1 MLDRLSVPRN
11 VQGWLRCA
19 TIAPVTTNS
28 HQPTLILWD
37 IDHTLVT
44 IGPVSREIYANAFE
58 EVVGQPLRELAN
70 MTGRTE
76 RAILAETLTLHGISN
91 PESTFDDLYAA
102 LTRAAD
108 KLRERMRTA
117 GRRLPGA
124 VEAIAALARQT
135 VVQSVVTGNLKA
147 IAITKLEVFELAEH
161 LDFEVG
167 GYGSEG
173 DTRPPLIRR
182 AWQRAQE
189 KYGHSFEA
197 DRVVVI
203 GDTPLDVS
211 AAHEVGIR
219 AVGVAS
225 GDSTVDELAA
235 AHANAV
241 LPDLTDTAAV
251 IRAVYGQLSPS

>member
-1 MLDRLSVPRN
+1 MGLAHLRTSSADRI
-11 VQGWLRCA
+11 GCA
-19 TIAPVTTNS
+19 TIAPVTANP
-28 HQPTLILWD
+28 HQPALILWD

-44 IGPVSREIYANAFE
+44 IGEVSREIYANAFK

-76 RAILAETLTLHGISN
+76 RAILAKTLALHGVSN
-91 PESTFDDLYAA
+91 RAAKFDDFYAA
-102 LTRAAD
+102 LARAAD
-108 KLRERMRTA
+108 KLRGRMRTA
-117 GRRLPGA
+117 GCRLPGA
-124 VEAIAALARQT
+124 MEVIAALAKHT
-135 VVQSVVTGNLKA
+135 VVQSVVTGNLEA
-147 IAITKLEVFELAEH
+147 IAITKLEVFGLAEH

-167 GYGSEG
+167 GYGSDG

-189 KYGHSFEA
+189 KYDQTFEPN
-197 DRVVVI
+197 RVVVI

-219 AVGVAS
+219 AVGVAT

-241 LPDLTDTAAV
+241 LPDLTNTVAV
-251 IRAVYGQLSPS
+251 IRAIYGEAVA

>member
-1 MLDRLSVPRN
+1 VP
-11 VQGWLRCA
+11 
-19 TIAPVTTNS
+19 TIFD
-28 HQPTLILWD
+28 QPILVLWD

-58 EVVGQPLRELAN
+58 EVLGQPLRELAN

-76 RAILAETLTLHGISN
+76 RAILAETLTLHGVSN
-91 PESTFDDLYAA
+91 PESKFDDLYAA
-102 LTRAAD
+102 LVRAAD

-124 VEAIAALARQT
+124 VEAIAALTKQT

-147 IAITKLEVFELAEH
+147 IAITKLEAFELAER

-167 GYGSEG
+167 GYGSDG

-189 KYGHSFEA
+189 KYGHTFEA

-235 AHANAV
+235 ARANAV
-241 LPDLTDTAAV
+241 LPDLTDTTAV
-251 IRAVYGQLSPS
+251 VGAVYGAALA